1 MEVFR
6 SGSKALALGD
16 LDVEVTGLSLP
27 FTPSQVVV
35 SVRQPEDGGGLISAY
50 LTGTPTAS
58 GFTVALSA
66 PVPGSGYYLDW
77 CAVVQEDASAA
88 EPAGDTL
95 AIDFSGLKTVVANF
109 LGYNPQSLTEA
120 QAAEVS
126 SHIRSGLRQFYYP
139 PKMDGVDEN
148 FEWSFLRMSGSVT
161 TVANLGDYL
170 LADGFGRVAGE
181 IRFSG
186 DDMRIRPLAV
196 ISVHDLLRMR
206 GSGAKGAPR
215 FAAFQFAETHGER
228 GQRVKMMLAPLP
240 DRAYT
245 LEFSGEADTGML
257 DETLRPFPLGGAR
270 FSELV
275 IESCLAIAEQ
285 RSNDETG
292 QHTAKFNQLLVSS
305 IARDRKASAT
315 VFGFM
320 GARSE
325 IPPPSVRPFVRSGF
339 RISYGGIPL

>member
-1 MEVFR
+1 VEVFR
-6 SGSKALALGD
+6 SGSKALTLGD

-148 FEWSFLRMSGSVT
+148 
-161 TVANLGDYL
+161 
-170 LADGFGRVAGE
+170 FGRVAGE

-339 RISYGGIPL
+339 RISYGGVPL